1 MSNRRE
7 VKELKMKKEF
17 AFVALV
23 AMIFVSM
30 MFSSLPL
37 VSAAYTI
44 EYHRMT
50 PDLTGDVNCDGKVD
64 IKDLVRVINAF
75 GSYLGHPKWD
85 SQADLNEDRKVDIK
99 DLVIVNQNFGNYES
113 PFTPIAYSITFD
125 FAVPNDGDDEVWY
138 YVLTRVYVPSNLSGQ
153 GFYLF
158 PESVND
164 WIRNVKMNNNLKY
177 SGGHPACQPPANVS
191 LGVLGQGYHLLE
203 FEFGEQWGYGTLRFH
218 VATASGQPAWLSR
231 FRICVPN
238 YSNNEYRYTVKTRTY
253 FPGDTFFLGGYADDF
268 IDDVYIDVGLI
279 WQDWEWDMGLSY
291 GAIYAWGDGFMYPLD
306 WQYDW
311 HNITF
316 TFGEINSTGLLD
328 FQYISWTHQQD
339 RIGRP
344 KYCAKA
350 IPEPCSDYLIM
361 YESAAW
367 TGSEWDSHPGRSLR
381 TITTTVEFFV
391 NITEDAKWWGLE
403 SNPQRV
409 RMAMILA
416 WLDPLCNV
424 GSPMDIGV
432 YFNITC
438 LEGSWPI
445 SPYLD
450 ASTAVA
456 LPQQDNMMRMPPSA
470 LIFND
475 QSERSFISPGW
486 AVDFAGGVAGGLTA
500 YFIAKVLG
508 YTVFGPAGAIIGII
522 AGESVKQLYKFSD
535 NEQLASVKEVEGNE
549 TYRVF
554 QKKRLVGQ
562 TSMCEAFFVRI
573 IPVAATNCGSVKVEC
588 AAVLWLPFPMPESPA
603 YYCYLPIAI
612 GFSFAFP
619 VFITD

>member
-1 MSNRRE
+1 

-75 GSYLGHPKWD
+75 GSYPGHPKWD

-203 FEFGEQWGYGTLRFH
+203 FEFGEQWGYGILRFH

-231 FRICVPN
+231 FRIYVPN
-238 YSNNEYRYTVKTRTY
+238 YSDTKYEYSVITTTWCSMKDDY
-253 FPGDTFFLGGYADDF
+253 FFIGYADDY
-268 IDDVYIDVGLI
+268 IDDVCVDGLV
-279 WQDWEWDMGLSY
+279 WQDWMWDMGEY
-291 GAIYAWGDGFMYPLD
+291 GAIYAWGDGFCYPLD
-306 WQYDW
+306 NLENNTGLNAYQV
-311 HNITF
+311 NF
-316 TFGEINSTGLLD
+316 TFGEIWGSGFARLSICFMDKTTRQN
-328 FQYISWTHQQD
+328 
-339 RIGRP
+339 REP
-344 KYCAKA
+344 KILCHCKR
-350 IPEPCSDYLIM
+350 
-361 YESAAW
+361 ES
-367 TGSEWDSHPGRSLR
+367 S
-381 TITTTVEFFV
+381 
-391 NITEDAKWWGLE
+391 
-403 SNPQRV
+403 
-409 RMAMILA
+409 
-416 WLDPLCNV
+416 
-424 GSPMDIGV
+424 
-432 YFNITC
+432 
-438 LEGSWPI
+438 
-445 SPYLD
+445 
-450 ASTAVA
+450 
-456 LPQQDNMMRMPPSA
+456 
-470 LIFND
+470 
-475 QSERSFISPGW
+475 
-486 AVDFAGGVAGGLTA
+486 
-500 YFIAKVLG
+500 
-508 YTVFGPAGAIIGII
+508 
-522 AGESVKQLYKFSD
+522 
-535 NEQLASVKEVEGNE
+535 
-549 TYRVF
+549 
-554 QKKRLVGQ
+554 
-562 TSMCEAFFVRI
+562 
-573 IPVAATNCGSVKVEC
+573 
-588 AAVLWLPFPMPESPA
+588 
-603 YYCYLPIAI
+603 
-612 GFSFAFP
+612 
-619 VFITD
+619 